1 MILNTDLE
9 KDLAYCPIDLS
20 NKEEK
25 IHLYGSLDRLSTN
38 TPWVGDTYLD
48 PEKLIS
54 PVKYPNYGILRG
66 GKIDTYHTPRP
77 EPVAPSEIQ
86 NVSQYLSNKA
96 DVAGK
101 WIIPQMVLYGNLQT
115 ECNLQMKVYNVQFPK
130 QPKNCSFS
138 YESATELL
146 RANGFYE
153 VGAVSG
159 LPVSKNITDRNL
171 LKLKSCKYGGFRKT
185 KYGITVRNYGA
196 SINTFSAEIA
206 GSEQAFNK
214 PNNQVSSYGYD
225 FLYSDASWIK
235 RAEQDRQNN
244 ASFYCK
250 SSHEGNLIFT
260 DTTLWIHDG
269 GVPLTFNTMDT
280 AWRNTQTSTFELLS
294 KIMYPFQSIN
304 ILSVDFPPVARAV
317 RTKPRTLSKLLKD
330 TYDTQSNYASR
341 KGGFWQIINVRL
353 KITVSFET
361 HNKQTAIE
369 SRTNFLFSYS
379 MTSST
384 ILSFRAVG

>member
-1 MILNTDLE
+1 M
-9 KDLAYCPIDLS
+9 AYCPIDLS
-20 NKEEK
+20 NKVEK

-48 PEKLIS
+48 QEKIYF
-54 PVKYPNYGILRG
+54 PVKYPNYGVRG

-146 RANGFYE
+146 TANGFYE

-171 LKLKSCKYGGFRKT
+171 LKLKSCKYGDFDKE
-185 KYGITVRNYGA
+185 KNVWNYGA
-196 SINTFSAEIA
+196 SINTLSAEL
-206 GSEQAFNK
+206 GLDYNT
-214 PNNQVSSYGYD
+214 YGYD

-369 SRTNFLFSYS
+369 SRTNFFSL
-379 MTSST
+379 
-384 ILSFRAVG
+384 IQ

>member
-1 MILNTDLE
+1 ME

-38 TPWVGDTYLD
+38 TPWVGDTFSD
-48 PEKLIS
+48 PEKLVS

-101 WIIPQMVLYGNLQT
+101 WVIPQMVLYGNLQT
-115 ECNLQMKVYNVQFPK
+115 ECNRQMSVYNVQFPH

-146 RANGFYE
+146 TANGFYE

-185 KYGITVRNYGA
+185 KYGITVQNYGA
-196 SINTFSAEIA
+196 SINTLSAELLK
-206 GSEQAFNK
+206 N
-214 PNNQVSSYGYD
+214 YGADYNTYD
-225 FLYSDASWIK
+225 YDYLYSDASWIK
-235 RAEQDRQNN
+235 RAEQDIQNN
-244 ASFYCK
+244 ASFYCE
-250 SSHEGNLIFT
+250 SSDRGYLTFT

-294 KIMYPFQSIN
+294 KIMYPLPSYK
-304 ILSVDFPPVARAV
+304 ILSVDFPVVARAV

-369 SRTNFLFSYS
+369 SRTNFFSL
-379 MTSST
+379 
-384 ILSFRAVG
+384 IQ